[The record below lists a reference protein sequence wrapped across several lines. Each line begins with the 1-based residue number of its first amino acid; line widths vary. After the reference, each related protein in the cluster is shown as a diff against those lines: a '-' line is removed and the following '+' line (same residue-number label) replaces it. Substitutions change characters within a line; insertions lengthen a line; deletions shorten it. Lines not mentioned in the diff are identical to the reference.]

1 MSQAPHFNL
10 TIMSPVKKIL
20 FPTDFSPTAQN
31 AFKHCLILA
40 DHYQAKIE
48 VLHIATP
55 EYAVM
60 DIPSISSEITQE
72 KAQVAAAVLHTFV
85 ELGMSQSQAAYTFQ
99 KKPRVEESVEVGSSV
114 GSILNIAEEHQ
125 VDLIVMGT
133 TETQTTLEA
142 IFGSVSSGVMDQA
155 KCPILLIPEAAQWKP
170 THVVAYASDLSESD
184 PYHFW
189 KATELLSPFQ
199 PSLHVI
205 NISNDDTQDQVAMGE
220 LKKIFSNNTPAV
232 KVSFHQE
239 KHESI
244 AKGLEAFVGK
254 HKIDLLVMYSP
265 QRSWFE
271 RLFHQSQTRE
281 VALTTQLPL
290 LIIKG

>member
-1 MSQAPHFNL
+1 
-10 TIMSPVKKIL
+10 MSPIKKIL

-31 AFKHCLILA
+31 AFQHCLILA

-48 VLHIATP
+48 VLHIAAP

-60 DIPSISSEITQE
+60 DIPSISTESTQG
-72 KAQVAAAVLHTFV
+72 KAKVAKTVLHTFV
-85 ELGMSQSQAAYTFQ
+85 DLGINQSQAAYTFQ

-125 VDLIVMGT
+125 IDLIVMGT
-133 TETQTTLEA
+133 TEEQTA
-142 IFGSVSSGVMDQA
+142 MDVIFGSVSGGVMDQA
-155 KCPILLIPEAAQWKP
+155 KCPILLIPETAQWKP
-170 THVVAYASDLSESD
+170 TRVVAYASDLSEAD

-205 NISNDDTQDQVAMGE
+205 NISNEDTQDQVALGE
-220 LKKIFSNNTPAV
+220 LKKIFSSNAPAV
-232 KVSFHQE
+232 KVSFHQ
-239 KHESI
+239 KNHESI
-244 AKGLEAFVGK
+244 AKGLEEFVNH

-271 RLFHQSQTRE
+271 RLFHHSQTRE

-290 LIIKG
+290 LVIKG